1 MGAQDGRTLFRGLRL
16 SYAKDHRR
24 SGRPH
29 ARDSRCEDHGRRE
42 GRMVSTRGISHS
54 SISRRVHHRRTADR
68 HRAHSCGAGGDVR
81 AIGLRFTQRAT
92 PHPALRATFPT
103 SWRRGRDGR
112 CEDQGRREGCM
123 VSTRGISHSSIS
135 RRVHHRR
142 TADRHR
148 AHSCGAGG
156 DVRAIGLRFMQ
167 RATPHPAL
175 RATFPT
181 SWRRERLA
189 GRPTAMMAASPA
201 AVRRDQ

>member
-1 MGAQDGRTLFRGLRL
+1 MARACSSSATTATRSALEAAFPPPGFTQVFVDFARPFSTKWGRWRVAPDGVGRAGIRRGNL
-16 SYAKDHRR
+16 AMTVVQWD
-24 SGRPH
+24 G
-29 ARDSRCEDHGRRE
+29 
-42 GRMVSTRGISHS
+42 
-54 SISRRVHHRRTADR
+54 
-68 HRAHSCGAGGDVR
+68 GAGGDVR

-156 DVRAIGLRFMQ
+156 DVRAIGPRFMQ
-167 RATPHPAL
+167 RAIPHPAL